1 MVGGVDLGWV
11 FTSAG
16 ESGIVPT
23 FCTLLPATWK
33 EESEGENSHQG
44 GLQYGKKKKKKIQ
57 SGDSWLRRRALTF
70 SPGNHRLFPETKSPI
85 KRTKTNQCGEWKWIQ
100 TCIVSLLLEIRGPG
114 RHTVTPAHSLS
125 CCWLGA
131 PPSSLSPSHT
141 NTHTHT
147 HTHTHTTHHVALTSQ
162 SVPLHCNLQ
171 PARRTYIHTRTR
183 GHTHSSSPVP
193 SRLSPPSSDSRLD
206 SQWQVQLDLLLSIT
220 VDWLSAELRPATRS
234 STVLCQTAC
243 QYQTRQG
250 KARLCGVKGMD
261 GTARDTRRM
270 TWHGAHKQ
278 VWSTAAS
285 HSAFLYTQCVYDV
298 IYQRAGGV
306 LFCLCP
312 SAAAGTRSFCNVNL
326 SWEVWWLSQAV
337 SW

>member
-44 GLQYGKKKKKKIQ
+44 GLQYGKKKKKKKNSKWRQLVKEESTDIFTWEPSIVSWNQ
-57 SGDSWLRRRALTF
+57 KPHKKNQNKSMRGVEMNPNLYCVSLVGDSWAW
-70 SPGNHRLFPETKSPI
+70 ETYS
-85 KRTKTNQCGEWKWIQ
+85 N
-100 TCIVSLLLEIRGPG
+100 TCSLAQLLLTWSP
-114 RHTVTPAHSLS
+114 PLLSLS
-125 CCWLGA
+125 F
-131 PPSSLSPSHT
+131 
-141 NTHTHT
+141 THT

-171 PARRTYIHTRTR
+171 PARRTYIHTHTR